1 MLGTEVMDD
10 GVDWR
15 GSEPGLRNC
24 ALATVRLPM
33 KVPAAQVSQA
43 RLWVEQTLADE
54 YETFLAVFEYKGRMW
69 TRLSGQVYLER
80 SDWEWAGGVL
90 RELCARVAQGA
101 HLGVSGHG
109 KGADEGGD
117 DVGVLGKAAREVGV

>member
-33 KVPAAQVSQA
+33 KVPAAQASQA

-90 RELCARVAQGA
+90 RELCARVARGA

-109 KGADEGGD
+109 TGADEGGD